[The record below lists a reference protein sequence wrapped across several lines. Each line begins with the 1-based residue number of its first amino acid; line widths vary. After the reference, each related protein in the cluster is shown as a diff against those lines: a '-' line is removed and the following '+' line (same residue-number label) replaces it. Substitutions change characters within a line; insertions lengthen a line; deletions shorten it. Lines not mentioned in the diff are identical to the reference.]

1 MLSKFLMITKWRPL
15 TILGL
20 LGSVSW
26 LAYFVIVLCAQSLH
40 EEGSGKHS
48 LLFLL
53 ALFGLAYGCY
63 LVAIRVALQAPQGYA
78 LLTSIVVFAFGIR
91 ATLLLSDPIEEIDLY
106 RYLWDGEACVCG
118 VNPFRYTPQQVLAAS
133 TTDDLPADLAR
144 LVARRD
150 SSPVIQTILKHVH
163 FGELPTI
170 YPPVSQVAFAVA
182 TIVTPRTSS
191 VSRRMMIM
199 KSLFVVCDLITG
211 ALVFWLLKRTSRPIG
226 WLLAYAW
233 CPLLLKEVANS
244 GHLDALAVMLTTAA
258 ACLALKSLDRLRHR
272 NHAIFLAVAS
282 ASCLAFAVGAKLYPV
297 ILAPWLILRFAR
309 YLGWRVSVIPAFAF
323 CLITAIVTYPMWP
336 DTTRN
341 SSAHVTKEENASVAI
356 LPLDAAP
363 LPPPEVTTDPRDPSE
378 SLRAFLTQWEM
389 NDFIFLLVI
398 ENLRPTRELPPAQ
411 VAWFSIV
418 PESWRGA
425 LLNTVSEILT
435 IDSDLLPFLVTR
447 SLLSIVFLVMA
458 GRWAWPTKK
467 TDHPDRWLEAGFL
480 TLVWFWLLLPTVNPW
495 YLTWALPFL
504 PFCQNRAWL
513 VLPGL
518 AFFYY
523 LRFWLTQH
531 FTEPMFGTGY
541 TGATFFDFI
550 VTWIEFVP
558 WLVWLGIKGLRTNS
572 QD

>member
-1 MLSKFLMITKWRPL
+1 
-15 TILGL
+15 
-20 LGSVSW
+20 
-26 LAYFVIVLCAQSLH
+26 
-40 EEGSGKHS
+40 
-48 LLFLL
+48 
-53 ALFGLAYGCY
+53 
-63 LVAIRVALQAPQGYA
+63 
-78 LLTSIVVFAFGIR
+78 
-91 ATLLLSDPIEEIDLY
+91 
-106 RYLWDGEACVCG
+106 
-118 VNPFRYTPQQVLAAS
+118 
-133 TTDDLPADLAR
+133 
-144 LVARRD
+144 
-150 SSPVIQTILKHVH
+150 
-163 FGELPTI
+163 
-170 YPPVSQVAFAVA
+170 
-182 TIVTPRTSS
+182 
-191 VSRRMMIM
+191 
-199 KSLFVVCDLITG
+199 
-211 ALVFWLLKRTSRPIG
+211 
-226 WLLAYAW
+226 
-233 CPLLLKEVANS
+233 LLLKEVANS

-258 ACLALKSLDRLRHR
+258 ACLALKSLDGLRHR

-309 YLGWRVSVIPAFAF
+309 YLGWRVSVIPAFTF

-341 SSAHVTKEENASVAI
+341 SSAQVTKEENASVAI
-356 LPLDAAP
+356 LALDAAP

-398 ENLRPTRELPPAQ
+398 ENLRPTRELPPDQA
-411 VAWFSIV
+411 AWFSIV
-418 PESWRGA
+418 PESWRWV
-425 LLNTVSEILT
+425 LLNTVSGMLT
-435 IDSDLLPFLVTR
+435 IDNDLLPFLVTR
-447 SLLSIVFLVMA
+447 SLLSIIFLVMA

-467 TDHPDRWLEAGFL
+467 TDHPDRWLESGFL

-531 FTEPMFGTGY
+531 FTEPMLGTGY

-558 WLVWLGIKGLRTNS
+558 WLVWLGIKRLRTDT
-572 QD
+572 QG